1 MNDNVMKAA
10 IIGGLA
16 GVSGA
21 ANVVDEMYLK
31 KKLGFKKRDS
41 AQSAFVRGAA
51 LGAVG
56 MIAIVAIRANTTAL
70 DMFGLGAPMHTKDMR
85 DESPKSHKGDMP
97 HVSKNLPAPKD
108 YIWSQN
114 GGSQYLVIDPKF
126 SL

>member
-21 ANVVDEMYLK
+21 ANVVDEMYAK

-41 AQSAFVRGAA
+41 TQSAFVRGAA

-56 MIAIVAIRANTTAL
+56 MIAIAAIRANTTAL
-70 DMFGLGAPMHTKDMR
+70 DMFRT
-85 DESPKSHKGDMP
+85 
-97 HVSKNLPAPKD
+97 
-108 YIWSQN
+108 
-114 GGSQYLVIDPKF
+114 
-126 SL
+126 